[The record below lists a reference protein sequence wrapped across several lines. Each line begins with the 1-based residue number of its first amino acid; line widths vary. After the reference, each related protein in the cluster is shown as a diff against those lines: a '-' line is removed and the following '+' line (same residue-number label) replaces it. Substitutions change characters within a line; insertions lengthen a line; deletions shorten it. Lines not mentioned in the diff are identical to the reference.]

1 MKFGE
6 HLKRVRQQKKMS
18 QQTLANLLFV
28 TRQTV
33 SHWENGKNYP
43 DFNLLIRLADIL
55 DLSLDELLR
64 EDEEMKDSFTKK
76 DVQSFFKPIYRWL
89 LLVDLCFAIVL
100 IFEASNVIRLTIW
113 GFFPV
118 VVGSLTLS
126 HVLSQLKRLDHQYQ
140 FDMYYAWQKR
150 IEKIV
155 NLVHKK
161 FFRG

>member
-1 MKFGE
+1 MKFGD
-6 HLKRVRQQKKMS
+6 HLKKVRIQRKMS
-18 QQTLANLLFV
+18 QQTLGNLLFV

-55 DLSLDELLR
+55 DLSLDQLLR

-76 DVQSFFKPIYRWL
+76 DIQSFFKPIYRWL
-89 LLVDLCFAIVL
+89 LLVDLCFLIVL
-100 IFEASNVIRLTIW
+100 IFEALNVIRLTIW
-113 GFFPV
+113 GFLPV
-118 VVGSLTLS
+118 LVGSLTLS
-126 HVLSQLKRLDHQYQ
+126 YVVFRLKRLDRQYQ
-140 FDMYYAWQKR
+140 FDMRYAWQKR
-150 IEKIV
+150 IEKLV